1 MRTLSVIA
9 GGSLLGV
16 VGLAGLLLMPAAET
30 QATPTAGTT
39 IQLWGRVRDFLPSP
53 AHPDFNVVPSNGYG
67 PYCGNVAA
75 TLDSEGKPVFTGN
88 GWRRKKAWRDSN
100 NREISWNV
108 CVAGAPWNDSA
119 GQMGPADH
127 GAITSQSTFSQ
138 WFRDVPGVNMSRLW
152 KLNLTWQYDSS
163 LGKWAY
169 GWDTN
174 DFNPVDNQLQGNGHG
189 NEHNFQFTYEVQCRF
204 TYDATAGQ
212 FLWFKGDDDCWV
224 FINSKLGLD
233 HGGIAGS
240 RDIYVDLNRPV
251 FGLSNGQEY
260 NLTFFLAE
268 RHQPQSQFHLR
279 TNIGDLHSVGTDAV
293 LSAYD

>member
-1 MRTLSVIA
+1 MRTLKVIA
-9 GGSLLGV
+9 GGSVLGM
-16 VGLAGLLLMPAAET
+16 VGLAGLFLVPSIES
-30 QATPTAGTT
+30 QATPTAGST
-39 IQLWGRVRDFLPSP
+39 IQLWGRVRDFQPTP
-53 AHPDFNVVPSNGYG
+53 AHPDFNVTPSNGYG
-67 PYCGNVAA
+67 PYCGNVAP
-75 TLDSEGKPVFTGN
+75 TLVDGKPVKLATP
-88 GWRRKKAWRDSN
+88 GWRRKKAWRDSS

-108 CVAGAPWNDSA
+108 CSTSAPWNDSA
-119 GQMGPADH
+119 GQKGAADH
-127 GAITSQSTFSQ
+127 GAITSPTTFSQ

-152 KLNLTWQYDSS
+152 KLTLTWQYDPS

-174 DFNPVDNQLQGNGHG
+174 DFHPIDNQLQGNGNG
-189 NEHNFQFTYEVQCRF
+189 NQNNFHFTYEIQCRF
-204 TYDATAGQ
+204 TYNSAAGQ

-224 FINSKLGLD
+224 FINDKLGLD

-240 RDIYVDLNRPV
+240 RDMYVDLNRPQ
-251 FGLSNGQEY
+251 FAMINGQEY

-279 TNIGDLHSVGTDAV
+279 TNIGDLRSVGTDAV